1 MYPSITAFESQAHAA
16 GTSPPDLAT
25 VTDTTPALAANP
37 DPTQQP
43 VLRAGPAQAGRLL
56 AMATIGRPA
65 ASRPDAGRLSLYV
78 DTLLNALEGGAN
90 DPETLFDAAVV
101 IKQVID
107 RNARHVLPAMYGAA
121 RAVRKEQVL
130 MTALHAGM
138 DHYHGGNALC
148 LAARLGHAN
157 VVKDL
162 CALGMSLES
171 RIPQNGRTPL
181 IIAAIEGH
189 DRVVGILLGQGAAV
203 HAKDLDGRTA
213 LVHARQWLARGSMLF
228 STSLHDPELGMN
240 WQRCVDLLEAKIA
253 ASC

>member
-1 MYPSITAFESQAHAA
+1 
-16 GTSPPDLAT
+16 
-25 VTDTTPALAANP
+25 
-37 DPTQQP
+37 
-43 VLRAGPAQAGRLL
+43 
-56 AMATIGRPA
+56 
-65 ASRPDAGRLSLYV
+65 
-78 DTLLNALEGGAN
+78 
-90 DPETLFDAAVV
+90 
-101 IKQVID
+101 
-107 RNARHVLPAMYGAA
+107 
-121 RAVRKEQVL
+121 
-130 MTALHAGM
+130 M

-162 CALGMSLES
+162 CALGMPLES

-181 IIAAIEGH
+181 IVAAIEGH

-240 WQRCVDLLEAKIA
+240 WQRCVDLLEAKTA